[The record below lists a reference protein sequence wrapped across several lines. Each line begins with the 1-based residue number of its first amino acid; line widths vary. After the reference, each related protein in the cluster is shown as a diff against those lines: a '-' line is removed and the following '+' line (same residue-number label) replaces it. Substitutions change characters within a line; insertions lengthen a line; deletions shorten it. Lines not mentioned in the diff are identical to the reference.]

1 MTRITF
7 YKSGDVFYGYEES
20 GHSGFAEEGEDIV
33 CAAISAMTMLVINA
47 IEVVY
52 ASGVDYTIDDEN
64 ATVFLIARGALP
76 TFEKDEKKRFAV
88 AGLIKAFYLQLL
100 DLMEEYYDYLAV
112 DVLEKTC
119 K

>member
-52 ASGVDYTIDDEN
+52 ASGVDYTIDDKS
-64 ATVFLIARGALP
+64 AKVCLIARGALP
-76 TFEKDEKKRFAV
+76 AFEKDAKKQFAV

-100 DLMEEYYDYLAV
+100 DLAEEYYDYLSV
-112 DVLEKTC
+112 DVVE
-119 K
+119 

>member
-1 MTRITF
+1 MTRITS

-52 ASGVDYTIDDEN
+52 ASGVDYTIDDKS
-64 ATVFLIARGALP
+64 AKVFLIARGALP
-76 TFEKDEKKRFAV
+76 AFEKDAKKQFAV

-100 DLMEEYYDYLAV
+100 DLAEEYYDYLSV
-112 DVLEKTC
+112 DVVEKAC

>member
-64 ATVFLIARGALP
+64 AKVFLIARGALSA
-76 TFEKDEKKRFAV
+76 FEKDENKRFAV

-100 DLMEEYYDYLAV
+100 DLMEEYYDYLSV